1 MTLPKISVENFG
13 PIRKGTVELRPLTVF
28 TGDSD
33 TGKSWLATL
42 IYSMYSTTSFR
53 SSVWYIENTHGSSS
67 MDERKNL
74 EFPENIEKWY
84 NDHNTHDKIFFS
96 ESDLRIIE
104 ARMEKAISNMISN
117 TERCLGV
124 KSYKEL
130 KRWGSKRETKLRVC
144 SLGRNSRGSLFYE
157 LTLNDDSK
165 NIYSSIPKKVNVEKK
180 HIINEYFGRLLFD
193 DTETNNERLRNFLLN
208 IIVRHLYR
216 KGMGAIG
223 SVYLPAGRIGLLNSF
238 DILVTSI
245 LEKFTEKRPE
255 FEEVEHLFPGT
266 LSDFISTLTHVGSDN
281 NENKIERRSKIANR
295 IERNLL
301 NGEIVVKFN
310 SCKRPFFYYKSFKN
324 GQIIPINRA
333 SSSVT
338 QLVPLVIFL
347 RYTVNKRNLIV
358 LEEPEIDLHPKKQVV
373 LIYEIAALVLDG
385 YKILITTN
393 SEWFTEALSNVIA
406 YKGKTELPY
415 VNVSDVGVWNFENR
429 NRNAGSVIREIK
441 WNLDEGG
448 YQTEF
453 EAVSRRLYNE
463 WIDAAGDIV

>member
-53 SSVWYIENTHGSSS
+53 SSVLYFENTHGSLP
-67 MDERKNL
+67 MDDKKNL
-74 EFPENIEKWY
+74 EFPENIENWY
-84 NDHNTHDKIFFS
+84 NDHNTHEKIFFS

-104 ARMEKAISNMISN
+104 ARMEKVISNMISN

-144 SLGRNSRGSLFYE
+144 SLGGNSRGSRFYE
-157 LTLNDDSK
+157 LTLNEDSK
-165 NIYSSIPKKVNVEKK
+165 NIYSSIPKKVNVAKK
-180 HIINEYFGRLLFD
+180 HIINEYLGRLLFD
-193 DTETNNERLRNFLLN
+193 DTEANNERLKNLLLN
-208 IIVRHLYR
+208 FIARLLYQ
-216 KGMGAIG
+216 KVMGAIG
-223 SVYLPAGRIGLLNSF
+223 SVYLPASRVGLLNSF

-255 FEEVEHLFPGT
+255 CEEVEDLFPGT

-281 NENKIERRSKIANR
+281 DESKNERSLKIANR

-301 NGEIVVKFN
+301 NGEILVKIN
-310 SCKRPFFYYKSFKN
+310 SYKRPFFYYKSFKN
-324 GQIIPINRA
+324 GQIIPLNRA

-338 QLVPLVIFL
+338 QLAPLVIFL
-347 RYTVNKRNLIV
+347 RHTVNKRNLIV
-358 LEEPEIDLHPKKQVV
+358 IEEPEIDLHPKKQVV
-373 LIYEIAALVLDG
+373 LIYEIASLVLDG

-406 YKGKTELPY
+406 YNGKTELPY
-415 VNVSDVGVWNFENR
+415 ISASDVGVWNFENR
-429 NRNAGSVIREIK
+429 KRNSGSVISEVK

-463 WIDAAGDIV
+463 WIDAMGDIV

>member
-53 SSVWYIENTHGSSS
+53 SLDWYFENPHGSSS
-67 MDERKNL
+67 MDERKKL
-74 EFPENIEKWY
+74 EFPDNIEKKY
-84 NDHNTHDKIFFS
+84 NDYTSQEKIFFS

-104 ARMEKAISNMISN
+104 ARMDKVILNMISN

-124 KSYKEL
+124 KSYKDL

-144 SLGRNSRGSLFYE
+144 SLGRNSRGAIFYE
-157 LTLNDDSK
+157 LNLSNDSR
-165 NIYSSIPKKVNVEKK
+165 NIYSSIPTKIKVAKSRS
-180 HIINEYFGRLLFD
+180 IDEYLGRLLFD
-193 DTETNNERLRNFLLN
+193 DTVANNERIRNFLLN
-208 IIVRHLYR
+208 FIVRLLYR
-216 KGMGAIG
+216 KEMGAIG

-238 DILVTSI
+238 DILVTAI

-255 FEEVEHLFPGT
+255 FDEVEHLYPGT
-266 LSDFISTLTHVGSDN
+266 LSDFISTLTRVRPDN
-281 NENKIERRSKIANR
+281 DESKQERSSKIANR

-310 SCKRPFFYYKSFKN
+310 SCKQPFFYYKPFKN
-324 GQIIPINRA
+324 EQVIPINRV

-338 QLVPLVIFL
+338 QLAPLVIFL
-347 RYTVNKRNLIV
+347 RYTVNKRNIIV
-358 LEEPEIDLHPKKQVV
+358 IEEPEIDLHPEKQVV
-373 LIYEIAALVLDG
+373 LIYEIASLVQDG
-385 YKILITTN
+385 YKIIITTN

-406 YKGKTELPY
+406 FNGKTELPY
-415 VNVSDVGVWNFENR
+415 VKASDVGVWNFENR
-429 NRNAGSVIREIK
+429 NRNAGSVISEIK
-441 WNLDEGG
+441 WNIDEGG

-463 WIDAAGDIV
+463 WIDATGDIV

>member
-1 MTLPKISVENFG
+1 MTLPKTSVENFG

-53 SSVWYIENTHGSSS
+53 SLGRYFENPHGSSS
-67 MDERKNL
+67 MDERKKL
-74 EFPENIEKWY
+74 EFPDNIEKWY
-84 NDHNTHDKIFFS
+84 NDYTSQEKIFFS

-104 ARMEKAISNMISN
+104 ARMDKVVLNIITN

-124 KSYKEL
+124 KSYKEF

-144 SLGRNSRGSLFYE
+144 SLGRNSRGSIFYG
-157 LTLNDDSK
+157 LTLNNDGR
-165 NIYSSIPKKVNVEKK
+165 NIYSSMPKKIAVEKSRR
-180 HIINEYFGRLLFD
+180 IDEYLGRLLFD
-193 DTETNNERLRNFLLN
+193 DTVANNEQIRNFLLN
-208 IIVRHLYR
+208 FIVRLLYR
-216 KGMGAIG
+216 KEMGAIG

-238 DILVTSI
+238 DILVTAI

-255 FEEVEHLFPGT
+255 FDEVEHLYPGT
-266 LSDFISTLTHVGSDN
+266 LSDFISTLTRVRPDN
-281 NENKIERRSKIANR
+281 DESKQERISKIANR

-310 SCKRPFFYYKSFKN
+310 SYKQPLFYYRSFKN
-324 GQIIPINRA
+324 GQIIPINRV

-338 QLVPLVIFL
+338 QLAPLVIFL
-347 RYTVNKRNLIV
+347 RYTVNKRNIIV
-358 LEEPEIDLHPKKQVV
+358 IEEPEIDLHPEKQVV
-373 LIYEIAALVLDG
+373 LIYEIASLVQDG
-385 YKILITTN
+385 YKLLITTH

-415 VNVSDVGVWNFENR
+415 INASDVGVWNFEIR

-441 WNLDEGG
+441 WNLDGGG

-463 WIDAAGDIV
+463 WIDAVGDKV